1 MTTDEHVN
9 GDNRY
14 RDALARIAAI
24 AASVTTENGKPAD
37 AGADIGCRSR
47 SCLRGCGSAPPPT
60 PGRSTR
66 STPRCRRRWAAWHR
80 STRSG

>member
-24 AASVTTENGKPAD
+24 AASVTTENGETAEATPTSA
-37 AGADIGCRSR
+37 AGSR
-47 SCLRGCGSAPPPT
+47 SSAAAAGSAPPRT
-60 PGRSTR
+60 PEDQPGQRTAAG
-66 STPRCRRRWAAWHR
+66 RRWAARHR

>member
-1 MTTDEHVN
+1 MTTDEHLN

-24 AASVTTENGKPAD
+24 AASVTTENGETAEAD
-37 AGADIGCRSR
+37 TDIGCRIKVLPPR
-47 SCLRGCGSAPPPT
+47 LRERAAANARG
-60 PGRSTR
+60 STR
-66 STPRCRRRWAAWHR
+66 STRRCRHRWAARHR